1 MFSGNEDFLVLAC
14 DGLWDTVGKDQA
26 IELVNNIHVNSRESA
41 AKLLVDA
48 AKNAGSN
55 DNISVVVVYLDR
67 HTNLPHDAI
76 ELTQKKAKTNGIID
90 DHAAVYRN
98 EEFIQDGTN
107 VHKVEKQAETKTNE
121 KYDSKKIHGEN
132 EDNISE
138 QTSQSADNSPK
149 HTRKGKSKVSHTK
162 KGLLCKSSNQL
173 GVAAEENSRR
183 KSAPAAFSPS

>member
-26 IELVNNIHVNSRESA
+26 IELVTNHNIHVNSRESA

-76 ELTQKKAKTNGIID
+76 ELTQKKAKTNGVID
-90 DHAAVYRN
+90 DHAAVYGN
-98 EEFIQDGTN
+98 EEI
-107 VHKVEKQAETKTNE
+107 
-121 KYDSKKIHGEN
+121 I
-132 EDNISE
+132 
-138 QTSQSADNSPK
+138 
-149 HTRKGKSKVSHTK
+149 
-162 KGLLCKSSNQL
+162 
-173 GVAAEENSRR
+173 
-183 KSAPAAFSPS
+183 